1 MSIHALHPR
10 TSAPFGVHIGRTVLL
25 LALIPIALLYLL
37 PRVFNLVATPYRLDE
52 AVEHADRY
60 NPGLMQ
66 IVHHES
72 DTLAAFDAFD
82 DMSKA
87 LADVRAT
94 DAHVAAQLNVL
105 IGQIRGDLQATLN
118 AANGNVGTMVASLD
132 SLSAH
137 VAGLH
142 PHVDGASAAVRA
154 DRARMVKILAEA
166 RATAAKVH
174 AARVSADK
182 SATNV
187 SGK

>member
-1 MSIHALHPR
+1 MGPAVCAGRASDRNYTWLESTVRPHA
-10 TSAPFGVHIGRTVLL
+10 AGQNV
-25 LALIPIALLYLL
+25 
-37 PRVFNLVATPYRLDE
+37 
-52 AVEHADRY
+52 
-60 NPGLMQ
+60 
-66 IVHHES
+66 
-72 DTLAAFDAFD
+72 
-82 DMSKA
+82 
-87 LADVRAT
+87 
-94 DAHVAAQLNVL
+94 VAAQLNVL